1 MELCSANLKDW
12 LEKEN
17 NLTDVP
23 ISQKNIF
30 RDLADALS
38 YIHNLDIIHRDIKPA
53 NIMVNNI
60 ESNPMNIR
68 VKLGD
73 FGLSRTLKN
82 TSDDLTRSIGTE
94 LYAAPEIENNNYDFR
109 SDVYSLGLVII
120 ELFCN
125 RGNYRDF
132 LISASTKENIPLIM
146 TSRFTD
152 IANIVKEM
160 IYRNYE
166 KRLKARKVY
175 NLVMEKLFDMNDVL
189 IENESI
195 KKDNI
200 EFQNKILELQKE
212 NDRLQRKIQDLL
224 KENKH

>member
-120 ELFCN
+120 QLFSEHKNYLNVLEIARANQKIPEL
-125 RGNYRDF
+125 
-132 LISASTKENIPLIM
+132 LEI
-146 TSRFTD
+146 TSQEMSE
-152 IANIVKEM
+152 IVKNM
-160 IYRNYE
+160 IWTDKE
-166 KRLKARKVY
+166 KRLNSQEVY
-175 NLVMEKLFDMNDVL
+175 NQVMNKFYDKND
-189 IENESI
+189 
-195 KKDNI
+195 
-200 EFQNKILELQKE
+200 ILKE
-212 NDRLQRKIQDLL
+212 NRFLRKRNSDLERKIQELEE
-224 KENKH
+224 KIENKNVNE